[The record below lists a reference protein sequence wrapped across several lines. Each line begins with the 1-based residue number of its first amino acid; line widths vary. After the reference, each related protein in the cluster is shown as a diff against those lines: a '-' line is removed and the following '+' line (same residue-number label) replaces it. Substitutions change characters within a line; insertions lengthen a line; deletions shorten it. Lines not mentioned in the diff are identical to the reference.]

1 MHVFSPNFRLGCP
14 AFNVRWPMWLSVNVL
29 KSPSRIEL
37 FILGLALPLGP
48 SFQGGAASPRLVG
61 GSSGWG
67 DGGGCLPA
75 SCTALPGL
83 WPYTGARALGPST
96 TELPVKVIGRSAAE
110 HVGTSGASLGFPHVL
125 PKPCQG
131 QRNRRVHAPSQMGI
145 WGLERGRG
153 APQTTPVDRGL
164 RGGRR
169 GDHPTS

>member
-1 MHVFSPNFRLGCP
+1 MALSQCPQVTFTHRAVYPEPDVYPELAVYPGARSSFGTQFPGRGCI
-14 AFNVRWPMWLSVNVL
+14 
-29 KSPSRIEL
+29 SPSGRGL
-37 FILGLALPLGP
+37 LG
-48 SFQGGAASPRLVG
+48 VG
-61 GSSGWG
+61 GW
-67 DGGGCLPA
+67 GGCLPA

-96 TELPVKVIGRSAAE
+96 TGLPVKVIGRSAAE